1 MKIKLI
7 ALFLVLT
14 LTAWAQTAVQ
24 QAPTQDKPA
33 VGETKDATSCCHGM
47 KHQGAEGMSCC
58 KHEAKTGQN
67 NTMSCCQHEGKGM
80 SCCNDKSGKMNCMK
94 AEKDKSAKCC
104 GGDAGCCKDAKG
116 CCGESKDD
124 NKTSMNCCGA
134 KCERRAHVGM

>member
-58 KHEAKTGQN
+58 
-67 NTMSCCQHEGKGM
+67 
-80 SCCNDKSGKMNCMK
+80 NDKSGKMNCMK
-94 AEKDKSAKCC
+94 AEKDKSAGCC

-116 CCGESKDD
+116 CCGKSKDD
-124 NKTSMNCCGA
+124 NKTSMNCCGD